1 MLRRKYYIN
10 TPEMVRIIHINLF
23 VVFIMWSGFI
33 KGQTRISLNYN
44 INNKDIDKIAF
55 PISKNLNH
63 PESILEYDSTYYSQ
77 TILKDTL
84 YIVFEDIHHIDVNR
98 DIKSYSSLREK
109 ITSTTFT
116 QILEVKKRSPVIII
130 KSSGWLYYFVNQ
142 KKSLYNLTNY
152 KNTNRV
158 KDSIIIDYALPNITI
173 HRKDYPK
180 KCFSVFLTTVLDND
194 FQSNVYVDTV
204 RWENGEL
211 LFSLKNS
218 TFIGVNYFDW
228 LFIGSSISTKEK
240 MLSMEMFL
248 NDYEK
253 RKGLTIYTEDE

>member
-84 YIVFEDIHHIDVNR
+84 YIAFEDIHHIDVNR

-116 QILEVKKRSPVIII
+116 QILDVK
-130 KSSGWLYYFVNQ
+130 N
-142 KKSLYNLTNY
+142 
-152 KNTNRV
+152 
-158 KDSIIIDYALPNITI
+158 A
-173 HRKDYPK
+173 HR
-180 KCFSVFLTTVLDND
+180 
-194 FQSNVYVDTV
+194 
-204 RWENGEL
+204 
-211 LFSLKNS
+211 
-218 TFIGVNYFDW
+218 
-228 LFIGSSISTKEK
+228 
-240 MLSMEMFL
+240 
-248 NDYEK
+248 
-253 RKGLTIYTEDE
+253 